1 MCAKR
6 TGEKT
11 SQALDN
17 LVENVQNQ
25 LELIGDEMMSN
36 SLEHFNSR
44 IQKLPNFTV
53 AGNKLIFDTPI
64 QTDMV
69 YEFAFAGNDAE
80 AEMIEKSTDLSFLG
94 DSTKL
99 YDKEIPCVMT
109 GTPTNRRIYLS
120 KTY

>member
-1 MCAKR
+1 
-6 TGEKT
+6 
-11 SQALDN
+11 
-17 LVENVQNQ
+17 
-25 LELIGDEMMSN
+25 MMSN